1 MTQVMLLWINAAM
14 DGTVRMRMRAI
25 ATAGLLLFASAASAS
40 ADTQQQILSAMERV
54 ADWELAHAD
63 TASQPRNSSQASA
76 PLSWIVGAFYT

>member
-1 MTQVMLLWINAAM
+1 
-14 DGTVRMRMRAI
+14 MRAI

-63 TASQPRNSSQASA
+63 TASQPRNSSQAG
-76 PLSWIVGAFYT
+76 LR